1 MFEVR
6 SLCKNNYRSMRTD
19 FKIVKVLEYN
29 DIFPDKEKVDI
40 MAILKKYNREKLIR
54 VVNVLSLSY
63 GNAFMPDT
71 TFFSEISKDKI
82 GNLNKRFE
90 KYAPKLQHQRICYCT
105 QRTILE
111 LLRYVFSIPDNEYQD
126 NGNNE
131 DLEYDLFL
139 VVIQLNENLMRFSG
153 ERDNKTLP
161 IVMFFLRYVLNDVVG
176 TNWDSTSRT
185 QLIYF
190 FKLKE
195 FLELKENK
203 SLLDALCK
211 LWKMES
217 LNDYFV
223 TVFGLVALYVTE
235 QQKNRKG
242 CPCLAVENN
251 KMLSKELCD
260 YLSLDIKA
268 TYPYDSEESND
279 RDYNIDYRIFRSH
292 PLIKDDKGNYYIYN
306 LPLLCERLYN
316 SLFFDLKSLYTGN
329 FFQFYNSKF
338 VEQYLFQQSM
348 LECVG
353 KKTTVYFPKKESIGE
368 PERKDQPD
376 FYIREKD
383 SILLF
388 ECKGIKLN
396 GMLKDKADLS
406 EVIDELKNKLF
417 LSVKSVD
424 KKKQKKKEE
433 TVGVTQLVKQM
444 NLVEDD
450 KFVWDDDIPDKV
462 SYYPVLVI
470 EDPKI
475 VQVGLTSI
483 INEWYQ
489 PLLQKQLADT
499 VSNPVVLMSID
510 ILFLYK
516 NVFEEKGFVKIFND
530 FFSGNKKCGNTGVD
544 WRLDPLADF
553 NSYMTSTYK
562 PCKSS
567 LDFFNQKITEVTSNK
582 TEVCNNMNG

>member
-1 MFEVR
+1 
-6 SLCKNNYRSMRTD
+6 
-19 FKIVKVLEYN
+19 
-29 DIFPDKEKVDI
+29 
-40 MAILKKYNREKLIR
+40 
-54 VVNVLSLSY
+54 
-63 GNAFMPDT
+63 
-71 TFFSEISKDKI
+71 
-82 GNLNKRFE
+82 
-90 KYAPKLQHQRICYCT
+90 
-105 QRTILE
+105 
-111 LLRYVFSIPDNEYQD
+111 
-126 NGNNE
+126 
-131 DLEYDLFL
+131 
-139 VVIQLNENLMRFSG
+139 
-153 ERDNKTLP
+153 
-161 IVMFFLRYVLNDVVG
+161 
-176 TNWDSTSRT
+176 
-185 QLIYF
+185 
-190 FKLKE
+190 
-195 FLELKENK
+195 
-203 SLLDALCK
+203 
-211 LWKMES
+211 
-217 LNDYFV
+217 
-223 TVFGLVALYVTE
+223 
-235 QQKNRKG
+235 
-242 CPCLAVENN
+242 
-251 KMLSKELCD
+251 
-260 YLSLDIKA
+260 
-268 TYPYDSEESND
+268 
-279 RDYNIDYRIFRSH
+279 
-292 PLIKDDKGNYYIYN
+292 
-306 LPLLCERLYN
+306 
-316 SLFFDLKSLYTGN
+316 
-329 FFQFYNSKF
+329 
-338 VEQYLFQQSM
+338 
-348 LECVG
+348 
-353 KKTTVYFPKKESIGE
+353 
-368 PERKDQPD
+368 
-376 FYIREKD
+376 
-383 SILLF
+383 
-388 ECKGIKLN
+388 
-396 GMLKDKADLS
+396 MLKDKADLS